1 MGGSSQAPS
10 PYQPT
15 GQPQADANYQTLTN
29 SALPWATGVPS
40 STIPLAQQAATN
52 VVNNPYYA
60 QAQAGAQAAAG
71 QATGSVAPGQFA
83 GATAQGAAGAAGTPL
98 TSQTT
103 QGAQFAPA
111 DLAAILSA
119 IPGLTG
125 GMGAANQLLQT
136 GFDPQNALYNQ
147 QAGKTQDTS
156 NAINA
161 MYGLSQSPYGAGVA
175 GQNQTNFNIDWQ
187 NAQLQREATALGA
200 YGNEQSTVANN
211 LANLNSNAVG
221 NYNALNTAAASNY
234 ATTTGA
240 QGAAYKT
247 ASDLGIAGLNT
258 LTAAS
263 QAPSQTYLGQQQAD
277 LQAAAN
283 VADISKTALAP
294 DQSLA
299 ATEGNYLTLGQT
311 ATAGAQQ
318 ATQINNA
325 ASSALFGAIGSIF
338 GSVASAAV
346 GGIPW

>member
-15 GQPQADANYQTLTN
+15 GQPQADQNYQTLTN
-29 SALPWATGVPS
+29 SALPWATGVPA
-40 STIPLAQQAATN
+40 STIPQAQTAATN

-60 QAQAGAQAAAG
+60 QAQAGAQTAATQATSQVAPSQFQGVQALTSAG
-71 QATGSVAPGQFA
+71 Q
-83 GATAQGAAGAAGTPL
+83 AGTPL
-98 TSQTT
+98 TAQTT
-103 QGAQFAPA
+103 QGASLAPA
-111 DLAAILSA
+111 DLQAILAA

-147 QAGKTQDTS
+147 QAQQTQSNS
-156 NAINA
+156 NATNA

-175 GQNQTNFNIDWQ
+175 NQNQTNFNIDWQ
-187 NAQLQREATALGA
+187 NAQEQRQATALAG
-200 YGNEQSTVANN
+200 YGQEQSTVANN
-211 LANLNSNAVG
+211 LTGLNSNAV
-221 NYNALNTAAASNY
+221 NSYNSLNSGAAQNY

-240 QGAAYKT
+240 QGGAYNN
-247 ASDLGIAGLNT
+247 ASNLGIAGLNT
-258 LTAAS
+258 LTGAA

-283 VADISKTALAP
+283 VAATSQTALQPSNA
-294 DQSLA
+294 LA
-299 ATEGNYLTLGQT
+299 STEGNYLSLGQS
-311 ATAGAQQ
+311 ATAGADT

-325 ASSALFGAIGSIF
+325 TSAALGQGIGSIF

-346 GGIPW
+346 GAIAW